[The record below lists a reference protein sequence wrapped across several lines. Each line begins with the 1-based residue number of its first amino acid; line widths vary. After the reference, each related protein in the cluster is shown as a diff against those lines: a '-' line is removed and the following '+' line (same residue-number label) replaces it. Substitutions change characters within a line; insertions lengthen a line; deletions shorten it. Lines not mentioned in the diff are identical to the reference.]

1 MKQQMKEERNHY
13 QKEIEEI
20 KNNLMKMKE
29 EVEEIIT
36 TGKIDQCVKREEY
49 TNLIESYNTLV
60 NQHNEIYSN
69 YVKKNELDQLIHHQ
83 KEVEDRKRKE
93 GRERRR

>member
-1 MKQQMKEERNHY
+1 M
-13 QKEIEEI
+13 
-20 KNNLMKMKE
+20 
-29 EVEEIIT
+29 IT

-49 TNLIESYNTLV
+49 TNLIENYNTLV